1 LYASKIPNDND
12 RGSAHTER
20 LRASDSVAGTHFP
33 NDGPRATRSS
43 NQLRNHPS
51 SQAGAARYR
60 VHGDYDANID
70 SVAKKSARQI
80 FPTDARKQQ
89 EWELE
94 YTIGWMMAAEAA
106 LWTP

>member
-1 LYASKIPNDND
+1 MQAKFLMITTAAALILSVCAQATP
-12 RGSAHTER
+12 
-20 LRASDSVAGTHFP
+20 LRELIFQTMDQEQQGVLT
-33 NDGPRATRSS
+33 SS
-43 NQLRNHPS
+43 EIT
-51 SQAGAARYR
+51 QARKLGAARYR